1 MCYSFVSESLKA
13 ITQGPLNNGS
23 IELECLSHEKAD
35 SQEDMGT
42 QTETEQDDNKEAELQ
57 KSLSFGDRDADAK
70 SHSFGYVWLC
80 ATILLLPQC
89 HVFL

>member
-1 MCYSFVSESLKA
+1 MCYSFVSESLKS
-13 ITQGPLNNGS
+13 ITQGPFNNGS

-35 SQEDMGT
+35 IQEDMGT

-70 SHSFGYVWLC
+70 SHSFGYV
-80 ATILLLPQC
+80 
-89 HVFL
+89 

>member
-1 MCYSFVSESLKA
+1 MLHSFVSESLKS

-23 IELECLSHEKAD
+23 IELECLSQEKAD
-35 SQEDMGT
+35 SQEDTGT

-70 SHSFGYVWLC
+70 SQSFGYV
-80 ATILLLPQC
+80 
-89 HVFL
+89 